1 MQVEARE
8 SLGIE
13 EVVNAAIE
21 MNEPIEANAAK
32 RRALIANYL
41 KQ

>member
-13 EVVNAAIE
+13 ELVSAAIE
-21 MNEPIEANAAK
+21 MNETVEANAAK
-32 RRALIANYL
+32 RRSLIANYL